1 MAANEVFKV
10 GGYIGLPVPADTPAG
25 APVRVG
31 GINAVT
37 TVTEGT
43 GGNKDGYASCK
54 LDGAHQFDVT
64 GSVPAYGTP
73 IYITSGGA
81 LNVTAAGNSLY
92 GHALSIK
99 TGATIGPVTV
109 RIDATGPTT
118 AA

>member
-10 GGYIGLPVPADTPAG
+10 GGYIALPVPADTPAG

-37 TVTEGT
+37 TVGEGE
-43 GGNKDGYASCK
+43 GQNREGYASCK
-54 LDGAHQFDVT
+54 LDGAHQFTVS
-64 GSVPAYGTP
+64 GAVPSYGTP
-73 IYITSGGA
+73 IYITSAGA

-99 TGATIGPVTV
+99 TGATAGPVTV
-109 RIDATGPTT
+109 RIDATGPST